1 MKNRRILKRRF
12 SKEANMANFRPK
24 RPITQDSEYFY
35 ADTLENFLKRR
46 PLKKRGKLDISSL
59 EMSKTT
65 NGGTN
70 GKTAKLLEMQ
80 GKFPDSRRK

>member
-1 MKNRRILKRRF
+1 
-12 SKEANMANFRPK
+12 MANFRPK
-24 RPITQDSEYFY
+24 RPIAQDSEYFY

-46 PLKKRGKLDISSL
+46 PLKKRGKLDNPIS
-59 EMSKTT
+59 EVSKTT

-80 GKFPDSRRK
+80 SKPADHRGE